1 MGSFL
6 TPLPTPYSPLPS
18 SPATRN
24 PQSTMKLIRST
35 IDLESRVRVMGAL
48 NVTPD
53 SFSDG
58 GKYNDLES
66 ATARALEIEAEGADI
81 LDIGGESTRPGASP
95 VSAEEELR
103 RVMPVI
109 EALSGR
115 LRIPISI
122 DTTKGEVARAAA
134 RAGAEIINDISGL
147 RFDPR
152 LAEIAAETGAG
163 LVLTHSR
170 GAAETLHQM
179 PPVDD
184 VFAEV
189 VGGLRRSIEEALRR
203 GARRDQ
209 IILDPGIGFGKTPE
223 QNLELANGFER
234 SVSEFGMPVLLGTS
248 RKSFIKRTLDRCLP
262 SDARD
267 EASRSRDEASR
278 SRDEERQIRAGTAA
292 TVAIGVLRGARVVR
306 VHDVGEMVAV
316 IRIAEAVKNSMVK
329 ENT

>member
-1 MGSFL
+1 
-6 TPLPTPYSPLPS
+6 
-18 SPATRN
+18 
-24 PQSTMKLIRST
+24 MKLIRST
-35 IDLESRVRVMGAL
+35 IDLESRVQVMGAL

-66 ATARALEIEAEGADI
+66 ATARAFEIEAEGADI

-147 RFDPR
+147 RFDPG

-163 LVLTHSR
+163 LALTHSR

-184 VFAEV
+184 IFAEV

-209 IILDPGIGFGKTPE
+209 IIIDPGVGFGKTPE
-223 QNLELANGFER
+223 QNLQLVNGLDR
-234 SVSEFGMPVLLGTS
+234 IASAFGLPVLLGTS
-248 RKSFIKRTLDRCLP
+248 RKSFIKRTLDRILP
-262 SDARD
+262 SVARDEAFVARDEDSRYRD
-267 EASRSRDEASR
+267 EASRY
-278 SRDEERQIRAGTAA
+278 RDEERERRGGTAA